1 MLNEKIQLYRDKL
14 AACKQKQNYP
24 NAPKAEI
31 VDLANQLYQQ
41 GWTWAKI
48 AEELK
53 ISNTTLSR
61 WKQEVQNPF
70 VPVIIEN
77 EHDEVIKEAT
87 ITIRSDSGFSIIGL
101 TLEQAIFA
109 MVRLA

>member
-1 MLNEKIQLYRDKL
+1 MLNEKVQLYRDKL

-70 VPVIIEN
+70 VPVLIEN
-77 EHDEVIKEAT
+77 EGVVTERFK
-87 ITIRSDSGFSIIGL
+87 L
-101 TLEQAIFA
+101 TTNWS
-109 MVRLA
+109 